1 MASIQRDEQWTLAK
15 KKEIREAF
23 KLFDKDNKGQV
34 IQEEAPTIMRYLG
47 VYPSEKDIVKEIIP
61 AMMEEDMQTKT
72 IAYDKF
78 EAKMLEII
86 SAGTYEPDSEEKL
99 LQAFRFLD
107 PEGKGYIEASVMR
120 DMLITKG
127 VPFREK
133 EIDAFM
139 AVAKDLETGRI
150 YHEDYVALLCSWTT
164 QGS

>member
-86 SAGTYEPDSEEKL
+86 SAGTYEPDSEV
-99 LQAFRFLD
+99 Q
-107 PEGKGYIEASVMR
+107 
-120 DMLITKG
+120 
-127 VPFREK
+127 
-133 EIDAFM
+133 
-139 AVAKDLETGRI
+139 
-150 YHEDYVALLCSWTT
+150 
-164 QGS
+164 